1 MCVYPS
7 RCHKWGCSA
16 RSQYHEH
23 RLEEVFSIA
32 LHMCS
37 GRRLACMVRTVT
49 EPCRAAL
56 TATLHGPKACDR
68 CNSRNCGCQAG
79 WLQSCKTHVINCSA
93 YTTSRRRAHMWRPHA
108 RSCVAPPCIATP
120 SCPPATRNNQ
130 IVKGS
135 KLLSCTH
142 RTNVIHQQFM
152 LLLLINASSV
162 NCNYILLS
170 GQSFWQLP
178 MLQPDRCILVSQ
190 LNNFMRPKSQH
201 VVQQQQ
207 TTPGKQSHLE
217 GRALKTLLVSVLQVT
232 AICTHHK
239 TKVAHCMKG
248 EGSVCTNKVMY
259 HKHHKEQICA

>member
-1 MCVYPS
+1 
-7 RCHKWGCSA
+7 
-16 RSQYHEH
+16 
-23 RLEEVFSIA
+23 
-32 LHMCS
+32 
-37 GRRLACMVRTVT
+37 MVRTVT

-56 TATLHGPKACDR
+56 TATLHGPCDR

-79 WLQSCKTHVINCSA
+79 WLQSCKTNVINCSA
-93 YTTSRRRAHMWRPHA
+93 YTTSRRRAHMWRLHA

-120 SCPPATRNNQ
+120 SCPPAARNNQ

-207 TTPGKQSHLE
+207 TTPGKATWKGGPSKLCCLRFASDSYLHTSQNKGCTLYE
-217 GRALKTLLVSVLQVT
+217 GRRLSMHKQGHVSQ
-232 AICTHHK
+232 A
-239 TKVAHCMKG
+239 
-248 EGSVCTNKVMY
+248 S
-259 HKHHKEQICA
+259 Q